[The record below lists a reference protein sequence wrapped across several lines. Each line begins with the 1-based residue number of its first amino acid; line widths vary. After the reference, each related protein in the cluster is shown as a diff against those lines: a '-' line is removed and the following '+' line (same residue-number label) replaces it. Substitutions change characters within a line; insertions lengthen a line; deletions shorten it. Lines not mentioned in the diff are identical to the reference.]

1 MTKVQN
7 FISSLRFKVS
17 MNIIPFYFCNL
28 TYIFTRIVGFIYL
41 ELVWMVKSVLMG
53 DLKLK
58 QFSLFISRA
67 SFIF

>member
-1 MTKVQN
+1 
-7 FISSLRFKVS
+7 

-28 TYIFTRIVGFIYL
+28 TYIFTGIVSLIYL

>member
-1 MTKVQN
+1 MYDKSSKL
-7 FISSLRFKVS
+7 SSLRFKVS
-17 MNIIPFYFCNL
+17 MNIIPFYCNL
-28 TYIFTRIVGFIYL
+28 TYIFTGIVSLIYL

-67 SFIF
+67 SLIF